1 MLQIIALS
9 VVVVFGAAAHEE
21 EEDPLSTYMHC
32 LFVEK
37 GCTDAQIAQL
47 QMQVAGY
54 VATIDDQEAL
64 GLGGP
69 PDQVIPDHRIGRPLL

>member
-1 MLQIIALS
+1 MQIAS
-9 VVVVFGAAAHEE
+9 VVVVVFGAAAHE

-37 GCTDAQIAQL
+37 GCTDAQVAQL

-69 PDQVIPDHRIGRPLL
+69 PDQVMPDRRIGRPLL